1 MNIYN
6 VRKPNITVES
16 TLNLLRVCFS
26 LFVIVVILNIFCACF
41 HPSVTGSSSSRSVR
55 RLFSACCLSKSLFHI
70 LQRNLQSKAPN
81 KFGIFVFFVF
91 SFPFCFVFFFL
102 LYLQYVYTSYWLLV
116 LFSLLKIFMVD
127 KFGFYCSSVA
137 CSSSDNNHTWMSYVC
152 KSFHLKIN
160 RRWATANGYIDFGR
174 RAEHYRPFALHLD
187 VALTPTS
194 SRFYRFSL
202 SNRL

>member
-81 KFGIFVFFVF
+81 KFGIFVFFFF
-91 SFPFCFVFFFL
+91 SFPFCFVFFFALFTICLHFL
-102 LYLQYVYTSYWLLV
+102 LAVGVV
-116 LFSLLKIFMVD
+116 LFAKNIYGGQIWFLLLIGCMQ
-127 KFGFYCSSVA
+127 
-137 CSSSDNNHTWMSYVC
+137 
-152 KSFHLKIN
+152 LK
-160 RRWATANGYIDFGR
+160 
-174 RAEHYRPFALHLD
+174 
-187 VALTPTS
+187 
-194 SRFYRFSL
+194 
-202 SNRL
+202 